1 MARLAVNLGDM
12 VRMGKFLDV
21 GVTVIALQ
29 AAVDAGAELV
39 TVDGDAMPL
48 GVLHGLVTVASQAIG
63 LRRKSTG
70 PEHYRDCDHSQGNC
84 LGMSNHS

>member
-1 MARLAVNLGDM
+1 MARLAINLGDT
-12 VRMGKFLDV
+12 VRMRKSLDV

-48 GVLHGLVTVASQAIG
+48 GILHGLVTVASQAIG
-63 LRRKSTG
+63 LRHKSTG
-70 PEHYRDCDHSQGNC
+70 PKHHRDCDDSQGDC
-84 LGMSNHS
+84 LGMPNHS